1 MTEKEI
7 TTKEKSYK
15 RKKIIYLI
23 IFFTAAVLITCTWYY
38 SWIYIDNLF
47 PEANDKQGQ
56 FGDKFGA
63 INALFSGLAFA
74 GVIYTI
80 LLQSLELEQ
89 QREEVRITNRELRQ
103 QKEILDR
110 QNFEDK
116 FFRLIEHL
124 NREVSNFR
132 FTEYIPLGKDV
143 EPRKIEYIGYEALER
158 YLFGVFT
165 SKTSRPISEV
175 GKDLNN
181 HYHEHFTELN
191 KYINQLEFIIRFIH
205 NSTLTK
211 DAKIFYMDY
220 FRRTLDDYGKLFLA
234 FYGIAAEGQQLK
246 NILEEYTFFSD
257 LRLIYQTSNDN
268 TWNIPP
274 ELGKYYPHLQ
284 EIFERQKKR
293 TTMFHPLTFNF
304 ID

>member
-1 MTEKEI
+1 MTEEEYK
-7 TTKEKSYK
+7 K
-15 RKKIIYLI
+15 RKNRISYVFIGVAIL
-23 IFFTAAVLITCTWYY
+23 AVILWLLSGYVIDKY
-38 SWIYIDNLF
+38 SNSGT
-47 PEANDKQGQ
+47 ERGT
-56 FGDKFGA
+56 FGDMFGA
-63 INALFSGLAFA
+63 INALFSGLALG

-80 LLQSLELEQ
+80 LLQRLELEL
-89 QREEVRITNRELRQ
+89 QRDEIRYSSEQLKG

-116 FFRLIEHL
+116 FFKLIEHL

-132 FTEYIPLGKDV
+132 FIEYIPLGKDV
-143 EPRKIEYIGYEALER
+143 KPRKIEYIGYEALER

-181 HYHEHFTELN
+181 HYHIYFTELN

-205 NSTLTK
+205 NSELPK
-211 DAKIFYMDY
+211 EAKSFYMDY
-220 FRRTLDDYGKLFLA
+220 FRRTLDEYGKLFLA

-284 EIFERQKKR
+284 EIFNKQKER
-293 TTMFHPLTFNF
+293 TTMSHLLTFNF
-304 ID
+304 TV

>member
-1 MTEKEI
+1 MTEEEYK
-7 TTKEKSYK
+7 K
-15 RKKIIYLI
+15 RKNRINYVFIGVAIL
-23 IFFTAAVLITCTWYY
+23 AVILWLLSGYVIDKY
-38 SWIYIDNLF
+38 SNSEIVR
-47 PEANDKQGQ
+47 GT
-56 FGDKFGA
+56 FGDMFGA
-63 INALFSGLAFA
+63 INALFSGLALG

-80 LLQSLELEQ
+80 LLQRLELEL
-89 QREEVRITNRELRQ
+89 QRDEIRYSSEQLKG

-116 FFRLIEHL
+116 FFKLIEHL

-132 FTEYIPLGKDV
+132 LTEPQQ
-143 EPRKIEYIGYEALER
+143 IEYKGYEALER
-158 YLFGVFT
+158 YFFRVFT
-165 SKTSRPISEV
+165 SKTTRPISEV

-181 HYHEHFTELN
+181 HFHEHFTELN
-191 KYINQLEFIIRFIH
+191 KYINQLEFIILFIH
-205 NSTLTK
+205 NSELPK
-211 DAKIFYMDY
+211 EAKSFYMDY
-220 FRRTLDDYGKLFLA
+220 FRRTLDEYGKLFLV
-234 FYGIAAEGQQLK
+234 FYGISAEGQHLK
-246 NILEEYTFFSD
+246 NILEEYAFFSD
-257 LRLIYQTSNDN
+257 LRFIYQTSNDN

>member
-1 MTEKEI
+1 MTEEEYK
-7 TTKEKSYK
+7 K
-15 RKKIIYLI
+15 RKNRINYVFIGVAIL
-23 IFFTAAVLITCTWYY
+23 AVILWLLSGYVIDKY
-38 SWIYIDNLF
+38 SNS
-47 PEANDKQGQ
+47 ETVRGT
-56 FGDKFGA
+56 FGDMFGA
-63 INALFSGLAFA
+63 INALFSGLALG

-80 LLQSLELEQ
+80 LLQRLELEL
-89 QREEVRITNRELRQ
+89 QRDEIRYSSEQLKG

-116 FFRLIEHL
+116 FFKLIEHL

-132 FTEYIPLGKDV
+132 FIEYIPLGKDV

-181 HYHEHFTELN
+181 HYHIYFTELN
-191 KYINQLEFIIRFIH
+191 KYINQLEFIIHFIH

-211 DAKIFYMDY
+211 DAKSFYMDY
-220 FRRTLDDYGKLFLA
+220 FRRTLDEYGKLFLA

-268 TWNIPP
+268 TRNIPP

-284 EIFERQKKR
+284 EIFNKQKER
-293 TTMFHPLTFNF
+293 TTMSHPLTFNF
-304 ID
+304 TV